1 MLQNKREK
9 ILAGVFLGIVA
20 LSGGQDAVNA
30 VVFGPLDA
38 KDAQIAGLTQ
48 KVSNRE
54 LEFGRIEHAQ
64 RELRPLREQSL
75 PPDPSVATTL
85 YQNWLIETAKASGIT
100 SVQIV
105 PSRAVEEDEV
115 GYRIPVTVQGTMPTA
130 QLGAFLDR
138 FYSTPLLHRIT
149 SLSVTGSEGRGNSQP
164 RVTIS
169 LEALA
174 LKDANPRTDLSDV
187 ATIVEH
193 AETLSAE
200 KLANVSARQFFT
212 ARDPFLRGYN
222 GPPAR
227 PTRSTVPTRPAA
239 VDPLTQ
245 IRLVASLHVNGQ
257 TEVWFFNSST
267 KQQTV
272 VVEGSGFDFA
282 GLQGRLLSADADAV
296 VVEIDGEQRRLP
308 MGQTLKLLQSRS

>member
-149 SLSVTGSEGRGNSQP
+149 SLSVTGSESRGNSLP
-164 RVTIS
+164 RVTIA

-174 LKDANPRTDLSDV
+174 LKNAAPSTDLSNKANAAERAGTQPTDQL
-187 ATIVEH
+187 AT
-193 AETLSAE
+193 A
-200 KLANVSARQFFT
+200 SARHFFT

-222 GPPAR
+222 GPPSRPASTATAAR
-227 PTRSTVPTRPAA
+227 PAI

-245 IRLVASLHVNGQ
+245 IRLVASLSVNGQ

-272 VVEGSGFDFA
+272 VLEGSGFDFA

-296 VVEIDGEQRRLP
+296 VVEIDGEERRLP
-308 MGQTLKLLQSRS
+308 IGQTLKLLQNRS